1 MALTEEIK
9 SNESL
14 AGNKIKKK
22 EIGSLETIIMNTGN
36 RKTNDPERFVRNL
49 SQILDLKSLNKHVG
63 PQN

>member
-1 MALTEEIK
+1 
-9 SNESL
+9 
-14 AGNKIKKK
+14 
-22 EIGSLETIIMNTGN
+22 MNTGN